1 MIVVGQTKTLTQG
14 TQSVKYEVRY
24 GKLIQLITASNEY
37 QACIRVLQKHKDED
51 NNYSH
56 FEVVELKP
64 NGKRMAIPLVA
75 VVRLLIQNQEMDNV
89 TLGD

>member
-1 MIVVGQTKTLTQG
+1 M
-14 TQSVKYEVRY
+14 KYEVRY

-51 NNYSH
+51 NHYSH

-64 NGKRMAIPLVA
+64 NGKRMAIPLLE
-75 VVRLLIQNQEMDNV
+75 VVLILIQSQEMNNV
-89 TLGD
+89 TLED

>member
-64 NGKRMAIPLVA
+64 NGRRLAITLLE
-75 VVRLLIQNQEMDNV
+75 VVQILTQSREMDNV